1 MRELS
6 LFGLLPGASRAV
18 RFAGKEDVMIER
30 NLSSNADWLVAL
42 LLVAAVVAALI

>member
-1 MRELS
+1 
-6 LFGLLPGASRAV
+6 
-18 RFAGKEDVMIER
+18 MIER